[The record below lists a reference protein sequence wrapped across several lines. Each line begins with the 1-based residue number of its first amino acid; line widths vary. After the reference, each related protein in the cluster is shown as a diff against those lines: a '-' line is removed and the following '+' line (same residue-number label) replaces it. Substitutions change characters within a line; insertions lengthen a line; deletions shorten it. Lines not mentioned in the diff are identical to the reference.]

1 MGLSSNSFVF
11 ENMPL
16 EKFLDH
22 CTEVIFFNNGVVAG
36 QTNLGLE
43 LSFWVVLNLCQQWHL

>member
-36 QTNLGLE
+36 QTNLDLE